1 MGSRPFSNA
10 DPFLQLIVLF
20 LIAFFCVGVF
30 LLMGQGLLNAL
41 WGVNLFE
48 NRNALTDFGNEQVV
62 QMNRLLLL
70 FQHLGL
76 FIVPAIVF
84 SRLSSTSWK
93 NYLGFRYVMPRIAV
107 ASVFVMIAALPLIN
121 VLAWLNEGMILPEYL
136 SGLEKVFAEMEESAK
151 EITMAIAGT
160 GNFVSLLLNIVVVAL
175 LPAFGEEMIFRG
187 LMIPI
192 FRKWT
197 KNVHVSIWLSAFFF
211 SALHFQFYG
220 FLPRFILGG
229 LLGYLFVW
237 SKSLWAPI
245 LAHFI
250 NNALALVLLFLIARG
265 SISEEVDSFDPT
277 LSDWIW
283 VAVSFIAV
291 SGLIYYITKFAK
303 GWKDNYQ
310 ALKLQEG
317 SNERQRSE
325 DENLLD

>member
-20 LIAFFCVGVF
+20 LLAFVCVGVF
-30 LLMGQGLLNAL
+30 LLMGQGILNAL

-48 NRNALTDFGNEQVV
+48 NPNALTDYENEQVV

-76 FIVPAIVF
+76 FIVPAIIF
-84 SRLSSTSWK
+84 ARLSSTSWK
-93 NYLGFRYVMPRIAV
+93 KYVGFRFVMPRLAV
-107 ASVFVMIAALPLIN
+107 ASVLVMIAALPIIN
-121 VLAWLNEGMILPEYL
+121 VLAWVNEGMVLPEYL
-136 SGLEKVFAEMEESAK
+136 SGLEEAFAEMEESAK

-160 GNFVSLLLNIVVVAL
+160 GSVVSLFFNFIVVAL

-197 KNVHVSIWLSAFFF
+197 RNVHLAVWLSAFLF
-211 SALHFQFYG
+211 SAMHFQFYG
-220 FLPRFILGG
+220 FLPRFVLGG

-245 LAHFI
+245 LAHFV

-265 SISEEVDSFDPT
+265 SISEDIDSFDPT
-277 LSDWIW
+277 LSDWVW
-283 VAVSFIAV
+283 VGVSVGAV
-291 SGLIYYITKFAK
+291 SGLIYYITKYAK
-303 GWKDNYQ
+303 GWKDNYR

-317 SNERQRSE
+317 NEKSSRE
-325 DENLLD
+325 TDDNLLN